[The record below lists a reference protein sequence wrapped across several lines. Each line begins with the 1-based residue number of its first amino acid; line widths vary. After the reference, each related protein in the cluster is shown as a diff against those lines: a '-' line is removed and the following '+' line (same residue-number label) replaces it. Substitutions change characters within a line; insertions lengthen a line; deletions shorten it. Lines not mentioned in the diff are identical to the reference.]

1 MKQDG
6 TYIYFEKEEALVYS
20 FQGLEE
26 IGFSNE
32 IRAWS
37 IQLARYRF

>member
-6 TYIYFEKEEALVYS
+6 MYIHFEENEALVDS
-20 FQGLEE
+20 FQGLDE

-32 IRAWS
+32 IRTGS

>member
-1 MKQDG
+1 MRQDG
-6 TYIYFEKEEALVYS
+6 KYIYFEEEEALVDS
-20 FQGLEE
+20 FQGLDE

-32 IRAWS
+32 IRAGS